1 MATEPLAAESDG
13 RRLRRGRNR
22 DAVVR
27 ALLALYNEGNLNP
40 STEEI
45 ALRSGVSARS
55 LFRYF
60 DDVDDL
66 CQAAITQQQD
76 DVRHLYEVAFDAS
89 ADLRTRAAALVAQRA
104 ELFEAVESVA
114 TVSRLRAPF
123 QLLVADKLT
132 EGRKYLRAQLTRLFA
147 AELGAVSPATA
158 AARVAAA
165 DVLTSFE
172 SWRLLRDDQ
181 RLTRAKAS
189 AAIVDALVTLLA
201 TPEQDPS
208 R

>member
-22 DAVVR
+22 EAVVR
-27 ALLALYNEGNLNP
+27 ALLALYNEGNLDP
-40 STEEI
+40 SAEEI

-76 DVRHLYEVAFDAS
+76 DVRSLYEVSFDAS

-147 AELGAVSPATA
+147 AELGTVSPATA
-158 AARVAAA
+158 AARIAAA

-189 AAIVDALVTLLA
+189 AALVDALVTLLA
-201 TPEQDPS
+201 APEQEPS